1 MLIFARVKNIVQVRH
16 WLRQPSDQRP
26 GLITAYFDQPDTIG
40 HYQIDDDD
48 INQQLVEL
56 DRLLDQFLNSL
67 SEDGLL
73 NCINLL
79 LISDHG
85 K

>member
-1 MLIFARVKNIVQVRH
+1 MRE
-16 WLRQPSDQRP
+16 WLNLPADQRP

-40 HYQIDDDD
+40 HYHLDEDDV
-48 INQQLVEL
+48 NEQLVEL
-56 DRLLDQFLNSL
+56 DTLLEQFLTGLND
-67 SEDGLL
+67 DGIL

-85 K
+85 KRYRIVSQYRI